1 MVELCGAQRARSAAG
16 VVQRQLCCV
25 RTGGSGAVA
34 GQPTAPQ
41 GWSHTLCVAMK
52 ESEQVVRAREV
63 VLPWVHVWSTT
74 MSDRLG
80 SVHFTR
86 RSCYY
91 TTAPKPDLT
100 CSSERVFKRDDTQ
113 NTELDHRTDRFN
125 GVTRQFPQ

>member
-1 MVELCGAQRARSAAG
+1 M
-16 VVQRQLCCV
+16 
-25 RTGGSGAVA
+25 
-34 GQPTAPQ
+34 
-41 GWSHTLCVAMK
+41 
-52 ESEQVVRAREV
+52 VRAREV